1 MSLTTAQRTRLK
13 ISDSPRIADITRYG
27 DGTATVF
34 QTEHVNLTSG
44 SAFVPLGG
52 TAWTATGVTF
62 NASGFY
68 TFTNVISALSAYRV
82 TYVHSVFSDTE
93 IDQFLEDGGSII
105 GAAVEAVG
113 SLMFDS
119 LRCAR
124 WMASD
129 GSSYDNTSSQSHARS
144 LYDKLVEELE
154 REAATAGGF
163 QSWAL
168 GQEDM

>member
-1 MSLTTAQRTRLK
+1 MPLTTAQRVRLK
-13 ISDSPRIADITRYG
+13 ISDAPRIADLTRYG
-27 DGTATVF
+27 DGTANTF
-34 QTEHVNLTSG
+34 QTEHVNLSSG
-44 SAFVPLGG
+44 SAFVPLGS
-52 TAWTATGVTF
+52 TAWSATGVTF

-68 TFTNVISALSAYRV
+68 SFIGVISANSAYRV
-82 TYVHSVFSDTE
+82 TYVYSVFSDTE
-93 IDQFLEDGGSII
+93 IDQFIEDGGTIV

-129 GSSYDNTSSQSHARS
+129 GSSYDNTSSQNHAREM
-144 LYDKLVEELE
+144 YDKLVEELE

-168 GQEDM
+168 NQDGW

>member
-13 ISDSPRIADITRYG
+13 IADAPRIVDITRYG
-27 DGTATVF
+27 DGTANTF
-34 QTEHVNLTSG
+34 ATEHVNLTSG
-44 SAFVPLGG
+44 SAFVPAGA
-52 TAWTATGVTF
+52 TAWSATAVTF

-68 TFTNVISALSAYRV
+68 AFSGVISANSAYRV
-82 TYVHSVFSDTE
+82 TYVHSVFSDAE
-93 IDQFLEDGGSII
+93 IDQFLEDGGSVI

-119 LRCAR
+119 LRCSR

-129 GSSYDNTSSQSHARS
+129 GSSYDNTSSQAHARAM
-144 LYDKLVEELE
+144 YDKLVEELE
-154 REAATAGGF
+154 REGSTAGGF

-168 GQEDM
+168 GQDGW

>member
-1 MSLTTAQRTRLK
+1 MLTSSQKTRLK
-13 ISDSPRIADITRYG
+13 IADAPRIADLTRYG

-34 QTEHVNLTSG
+34 QTEHVNLISG

-52 TAWTATGVTF
+52 TAWSATGVTF

-68 TFTNVISALSAYRV
+68 SFSNVISALSAYRV
-82 TYVHSVFSDTE
+82 TYVHSIFSDAE
-93 IDQFLEDGGSII
+93 IDEFISAGGTVI
-105 GAAVEAVG
+105 GAAIEAVG

-129 GSSYDNTSSQSHARS
+129 GSSYDNTSSQAHARS
-144 LYDKLVEELE
+144 LYDKLLEELE
-154 REAATAGGF
+154 REAVTAGGF

-168 GQEDM
+168 NQDGG